1 MDFSTITDLQLDVLA
16 VLFFGTLVGKSIGA
30 QQAILTGLIVLALLA
45 PANFAVTGMALI
57 FLSVIAKWGAQWIRW
72 L

>member
-1 MDFSTITDLQLDVLA
+1 MITAGQTGILA

-30 QQAILTGLIVLALLA
+30 QQAILTGFIVLGLLA
-45 PANFAVTGMALI
+45 PTNFPLTGMALI
-57 FLSVIAKWGAQWIRW
+57 FLCVVAKWGAQWVRW